1 LTAVGGA
8 YIFWNAPNLKKTM
21 VALKL
26 KIGLVTEPL
35 ASKPLREVMD
45 WVISEV
51 PEISGLEIGT
61 GAYAPTSHC
70 DMPRLLKEAAAR
82 RAWKR
87 EIEAR
92 GLEIAAFNCW
102 GNPLHPDDSIAR
114 AHDAALRDTLR
125 LASELGVDRIV
136 ALAGCPAGFAGDVT
150 PHFASGGWL
159 PYLESV
165 YQRQW
170 KDQVHDYWAEIG
182 DFAVRTDP
190 ALMICLELH
199 PGTIAYN
206 VETFERLATLSPAIA
221 ANIDPSHFFWMQM
234 DSNLVV
240 RRLAERIG
248 HAHGKDVVFRAEKLA
263 LNGLLDH
270 RWPAPAAEMPWNFA
284 VVGRGHGLPWWQ
296 ALLVDLAAAGRVK
309 TIAIEHEDPFVVPE
323 IGIQQAARLLAVAI
337 GSAARTRLDA

>member
-1 LTAVGGA
+1 VKVVTAVQ
-8 YIFWNAPNLKKTM
+8 P
-21 VALKL
+21 

-45 WVISEV
+45 WVVAEV
-51 PEISGLEIGT
+51 PEITGLEIGT

-70 DMPRLLKEAAAR
+70 DMPRLLDEPDAR
-82 RAWKR
+82 QSWKK

-102 GNPLHPDDSIAR
+102 GNPLHPDQEVAR
-114 AHDAALRDTLR
+114 AHDAALRDTIR
-125 LASELGVDRIV
+125 LASEFGVDRIV
-136 ALAGCPAGFAGDVT
+136 GMAGCPAGFAGDVT
-150 PHFASGGWL
+150 PHFAGGGWL
-159 PYLESV
+159 PYLENV

-170 KDQVHDYWAEIG
+170 EHRIHDYWAELG
-182 DFAVRTDP
+182 DFAVATNP

-206 VETFERLATLSPAIA
+206 VDTFERLAALSPAIS

-240 RRLAERIG
+240 KRLGERIG

-284 VVGRGHGLPWWQ
+284 VVGRGHDLAWWR
-296 ALLVDLAAAGRVK
+296 ALLAELAAAGRVK
-309 TIAIEHEDPFVVPE
+309 TIAIEHEDPFVAPE
-323 IGIQQAARLLAVAI
+323 IGIRQAARLLAEAL
-337 GSAARTRLDA
+337 GSPARTRVDA